1 LLLLNTVLAQD
12 AFVLYDLKKRAA
24 VLADPEQALQQQVAA
39 EAAPHLLA
47 SRARKLGMV
56 PAENPVF
63 LRLSDGRILG
73 VPRPATAPPKPA
85 ATRPGPPSTARAGTA
100 TRPTA
105 RPTARP
111 AAPAARTPTRR
122 AVTGPNQATTA
133 RRPGAAAPKPQS
145 GSDAAD
151 RWRDGSR
158 NSGPAAGGTAAGGT
172 AAPGTPERRPGDGR
186 E

>member
-1 LLLLNTVLAQD
+1 VPSPRVRPARAPFVVLVLVLLTGGLLSLLLLNTVLAQD

-24 VLADPEQALQQQVAA
+24 ALADREQALQQQVAA

-85 ATRPGPPSTARAGTA
+85 ATRPAQPSTARAGA
-100 TRPTA
+100 PTRPTA
-105 RPTARP
+105 RPTARPAARP

-145 GSDAAD
+145 GS
-151 RWRDGSR
+151 
-158 NSGPAAGGTAAGGT
+158 
-172 AAPGTPERRPGDGR
+172 GR
-186 E
+186 G